1 MMRCSWGWKKETLEA
16 SGKLDQLYNLVPDF
30 FRPEKPGVYTYPL
43 NGDTSQDCV
52 LSPLLPHSAHT
63 PPAQSHPPI
72 LYVLCLLALLLCHT
86 QHSKHTANLCLVIST
101 WMTIESQTQQ
111 SKLSWLTSSLA
122 ILCFC
127 IFSCSHDISK

>member
-1 MMRCSWGWKKETLEA
+1 MRCSWGWKKETLEA

-72 LYVLCLLALLLCHT
+72 LYMLCLLALLLCHT
-86 QHSKHTANLCLVIST
+86 QHSKPVFGNLHLEDHRISNPTVQTELVN
-101 WMTIESQTQQ
+101 
-111 SKLSWLTSSLA
+111 
-122 ILCFC
+122 F
-127 IFSCSHDISK
+127 FSGHFTLLHLLL